1 MIPAADILEWRSEHP
16 WQGLDQV
23 EQDLVLSRCLI
34 ELFHQSTVAEN
45 LVFRG
50 GTALNKLFL
59 RSPCRY
65 SEDIDFVQIRSGP
78 IGPIFGAV
86 REVIDPFLGQPSWKQ
101 GPSVCTLTYKL
112 ESEGPPAVPLKLK
125 VEINTREHFSIVKTV
140 KERFEVRSRWF
151 TGASHIQTYALEE
164 LLGTKMRA
172 LYQRKKGRDL
182 LDLWLGL
189 TRTAVDPTQIVDIF
203 SQYMKR
209 SGRKVTRQQ
218 YEQNLKAK
226 MEDLGFLSDVNPLI
240 RDDVDYDPEDAFEIV
255 DEKLISQLT

>member
-1 MIPAADILEWRSEHP
+1 MIPMADILEWRSEHP

-34 ELFHQSTVAEN
+34 ELFLNSFLAKA

-59 RSPCRY
+59 SSPCRY
-65 SEDIDFVQIRSGP
+65 SEDIDFVQIEAGP
-78 IGPIFGAV
+78 IGPIFKAV
-86 REVIDPFLGQPSWKQ
+86 RERLDSILGQPSWKQ
-101 GPSVCTLTYKL
+101 GPSVCTLTYKF
-112 ESEGPPAVPLKLK
+112 ESEGAAAVPLRLK
-125 VEINTREHFSIVKTV
+125 IEINTREHFSIAKTLE
-140 KERFEVRSRWF
+140 KDFEVRSRWF
-151 TGASHIQTYALEE
+151 TGSRRVQVYSLDE

-189 TRTAVDPTQIVDIF
+189 TRTKADPVKIVHIF
-203 SQYMKR
+203 NQYMER
-209 SGRKVTRQQ
+209 FGRKVTRQL

-226 MEDLGFLSDVNPLI
+226 MKDPGFLSDVDPLI
-240 RDDVDYDPEDAFEIV
+240 RDDVDYDPQSAFEIAL
-255 DEKLISQLT
+255 EKLVSQLR